1 MPRLFLALSTIK
13 SRTRVHRFITT
24 SLFMIK
30 TLEDREKDT
39 SEAEEEMSEIVYN
52 AECVDTSPLV
62 SLTGIT

>member
-1 MPRLFLALSTIK
+1 
-13 SRTRVHRFITT
+13 
-24 SLFMIK
+24 MIK